1 MANAFTLFGEINV
14 DTSKLDSS
22 LSSAESKLNRT
33 KGSLNDAG
41 KSADQF
47 KTKVDGAGKS
57 TTGFSKAVTAS
68 ADKLN
73 AWGGAV
79 AGVGAALTASIT
91 VPIVGAV
98 AGIFALT
105 KSTAA
110 YGSKISDLADKTGLG
125 AEALTSLDYAARISG
140 ASLEDVTGS
149 VTKFS
154 KIVGD
159 AANGSKEASEK
170 LERFG
175 IKPQDAIN
183 DLQGTLGKVFARIQ
197 SLPPGVD
204 KASAAMDLFGRSG
217 ASLLPVINSME
228 GNLESFIE
236 KAKEMGLVMDDATA
250 KEMDEFD
257 DTLQRIGFQ
266 FEGLKRLIGV
276 AFLPMFQKM
285 ANAVSE
291 FINENR
297 ARLVQFAET
306 LSNVAR
312 RFMELPTGVKIFLGV
327 LAGIVVAIGPVIAV
341 LGGLLMAV
349 GAIAASITA
358 LGGIAVIGATLG
370 AFAIIAGKVLLVI
383 GALAAAGYLLYKA
396 WTTNFGGIQDK
407 VGAVVARLTALW
419 EEHGGFIKD
428 QFNRIWMIVKTV
440 FDQISDAVSTLVGI
454 VDAIFKGEWARA
466 WNIFSEYA
474 DRTWERVKTII
485 ALGVSYILNAIIK
498 LITSIIPAWV
508 NLNKR
513 LYSAMWD
520 FVSSIPGLLKDFA
533 KFVWDGVTAAI
544 KGLRSLITQIPDM
557 VKSLGGAIVDGI
569 QAGFWEKWDGFKA
582 GVVSGVK
589 NLISLGSVAKTTAG
603 AIDTVGDAAAKT
615 NSAFDDFLKN
625 LFGGGGAGDKNK
637 KGGGGGKSVKTAAQ
651 EAAEAIKGLREEMA
665 KFGAETRVQNFD
677 IDVTLGKYAKWT
689 QAMRDAYRELITQ
702 RDNLEANA
710 KAVDAFNQRVDALG
724 KSFEGFINSLKPAQT
739 ELQKANELLKD
750 TSALNAYAASVGKT
764 ADQIARLY
772 RELAILQDIK
782 KAFDEDLKKTGGID
796 IRGMRPTPDK
806 DNMPGIS
813 GRRPPIDAG
822 QDEPPPIA
830 PWETFTGS
838 VLDKIRRLKAE
849 MPSFTES
856 LSNAV
861 VNFAQGVGDVFVDAI
876 RNWDGTFKGFFKS
889 VLSGFANLVQQI
901 IAELLKVQIMKA
913 VFSLFPGLAP
923 AKAATGGLVKAAAG
937 GFIRGRGTGT
947 SDSIP
952 AMLSNGEYV
961 IPADMVRKFGVGFFE
976 QIRGGM
982 MPGMSAPMPSAA
994 SVSNSS
1000 SVITN
1005 QNTFNISVPAG
1016 SPGGASGSVIQ
1027 REIVSALQKSQRRNR

>member
-47 KTKVDGAGKS
+47 KGKVDGAGKS

-73 AWGGAV
+73 AWGGAL

-125 AEALTSLDYAARISG
+125 AEALTSLDYAAQISG
-140 ASLEDVTGS
+140 ASLEDVTGA

-154 KIVGD
+154 KVVGD
-159 AANGSKEASEK
+159 AANGSKEAGEK

-183 DLQGTLGKVFARIQ
+183 DLDGTLGKVFARIQ
-197 SLPPGVD
+197 SLPPGVERT
-204 KASAAMDLFGRSG
+204 SAAMDLFGRSG
-217 ASLLPVINSME
+217 ANLLPVINTMDGDLE
-228 GNLESFIE
+228 GLIA
-236 KAKEMGLVMDDATA
+236 KAKEMGLTFDDVAA

-257 DTLQRIGFQ
+257 DMLVQIGKQ
-266 FEGLKRLIGV
+266 FEGLKRSIGSQFLPLFKDMADAVSNFITENKARITQIGETLVGV
-276 AFLPMFQKM
+276 ARK
-285 ANAVSE
+285 
-291 FINENR
+291 
-297 ARLVQFAET
+297 
-306 LSNVAR
+306 
-312 RFMELPTGVKIFLGV
+312 FMELPTGVQIFLGV
-327 LAGIVVAIGPVIAV
+327 LAGLVVAIGPVIAV

-349 GAIAASITA
+349 GGVVASIGA
-358 LGGIAVIGATLG
+358 LGGLAVVKATLL
-370 AFAIIAGKVLLVI
+370 AFAVIAGKVLLVI
-383 GALAAAGYLLYKA
+383 GALAAAGYLLYQA

-454 VDAIFKGEWARA
+454 VDAIFKGEWSQA
-466 WNIFSEYA
+466 WDLFTEYVG
-474 DRTWERVKTII
+474 RTWERVKDII
-485 ALGVSYILNAIIK
+485 ALGASYILNAIIK
-498 LITSIIPAWV
+498 LVTDIVPMWLGFVADLWTTI
-508 NLNKR
+508 
-513 LYSAMWD
+513 WD
-520 FVSSIPGLLKDFA
+520 FVKSIPGLMKDFA
-533 KFVWDGVTAAI
+533 VYLYDGAVSAI
-544 KGLRSLITQIPDM
+544 KSLTEM
-557 VKSLGGAIVDGI
+557 VSEVPGWISSIGGAIVDGI
-569 QAGFWEKWDGFKA
+569 RSGFWEKWEGFKA
-582 GVVSGVK
+582 SVVSGVK
-589 NLISLGSVAKTTAG
+589 NLISLGSVAKTTADG
-603 AIDTVGDAAAKT
+603 VKTTGEVAKDAGDKLNDAADKAGKLT
-615 NSAFDDFLKN
+615 SN
-625 LFGGGGAGDKNK
+625 LGGGGK
-637 KGGGGGKSVKTAAQ
+637 GKSVKTAAQ
-651 EAAEAIKGLREEMA
+651 EAAEAMKGLREEIA
-665 KFGAETRVQNFD
+665 KFSAETRVQNFD

-689 QAMRDAYRELITQ
+689 QAMRDAYRELLTQ

-764 ADQIARLY
+764 ADQISRLY

-796 IRGMRPTPDK
+796 ISGMRPTPDK

-901 IAELLKVQIMKA
+901 IAELLKIQIMRA
-913 VFSLFPGLAP
+913 VFSLFPSLAP
-923 AKAATGGLVKAAAG
+923 VKAATGGLVKAAAG